1 MSESTGGLAFFTNLR
16 IANKIAAGF
25 GLILLILAV
34 SSVIAYLTFGQ
45 VAATVEEY
53 SLLVGTSAYYRDIDL
68 GVTRLRDHVR
78 APRVP

>member
-34 SSVIAYLTFGQ
+34 SSVIA
-45 VAATVEEY
+45 
-53 SLLVGTSAYYRDIDL
+53 
-68 GVTRLRDHVR
+68 
-78 APRVP
+78 